1 MSSLGE
7 YASARTIKC
16 NKLIAESI
24 DAPSLKSQIYGSWKL
39 SQSQDAAIQSTAIS
53 GWQSVITPNGITL
66 NGGNTFNVSQIGIYN
81 IQVVLQATNV
91 SSIDIADGSITD
103 TLGIDYTGALH
114 ETIGGNSHLEDI
126 QLCFSSL
133 VQITNIATGI
143 QVKGFI
149 SAAADTPQWNN
160 TYSNISIH
168 KIV

>member
-7 YASARTIKC
+7 YASAGTIKC
-16 NKLIAESI
+16 NKLIAQSI
-24 DAPSLKSQIYGSWKL
+24 EAPSLNSQIYGSWDL
-39 SQSQDAAIQSTAIS
+39 SQNQPAAIIPTAIS
-53 GWQSVITPNGITL
+53 GWESVITPNGITL
-66 NGGNTFNVSQIGIYN
+66 NGGNTFNVSQTGIYN
-81 IQVVLQATNV
+81 IQVVLQATNT

-149 SAAADTPQWNN
+149 SASANTPVWSS